1 MSSNNSSS
9 EKCNITSHTWN
20 SEDMVTS
27 NISGETG
34 ISQLM
39 GTAST
44 FIYPT
49 NLSASAHELK
59 NTSESQQSNI
69 VPVPQNSIFTY
80 QDFISVEELRKLAE
94 VSNIYSST
102 PNSSLPVINHAPVT
116 PVKPIQ
122 PALFNSSVSSPRSD
136 EVDGSEHSSSP
147 AANEED
153 SNKKKATGG
162 RKRKAESLEEKEQR
176 QRERILRN
184 RHAAQMSRDKKRRQM
199 ADLESQNVLL
209 KEENTHLSKRL
220 KIVEEENMA
229 LSAKLDTISAQLAE
243 IQSHITVSEM
253 TKVLLDGVRGSAASA
268 TLESD
273 SLALN
278 DGKEENTSFNDI
290 QNEILES
297 SSRYVS
303 NARESSKKSQQRHV
317 KMWNLY
323 GTLSQIHSFPIW
335 KLPTQILKQLLLTF
349 SIVFWTTI
357 GQRKNSLLLGNRM
370 VFADDVVILE
380 LTHRFK
386 KKRRMRSVKAL
397 RGSASRLKRVPRDW
411 RKYPP

>member
-69 VPVPQNSIFTY
+69 VPVPTNSIFTY

-102 PNSSLPVINHAPVT
+102 SNSSLPVINHAPVT
-116 PVKPIQ
+116 AVKPIQ

-176 QRERILRN
+176 QRER
-184 RHAAQMSRDKKRRQM
+184 
-199 ADLESQNVLL
+199 
-209 KEENTHLSKRL
+209 
-220 KIVEEENMA
+220 
-229 LSAKLDTISAQLAE
+229 
-243 IQSHITVSEM
+243 
-253 TKVLLDGVRGSAASA
+253 
-268 TLESD
+268 
-273 SLALN
+273 
-278 DGKEENTSFNDI
+278 
-290 QNEILES
+290 
-297 SSRYVS
+297 Y
-303 NARESSKKSQQRHV
+303 
-317 KMWNLY
+317 
-323 GTLSQIHSFPIW
+323 
-335 KLPTQILKQLLLTF
+335 
-349 SIVFWTTI
+349 
-357 GQRKNSLLLGNRM
+357 
-370 VFADDVVILE
+370 
-380 LTHRFK
+380 
-386 KKRRMRSVKAL
+386 
-397 RGSASRLKRVPRDW
+397 
-411 RKYPP
+411 

>member
-278 DGKEENTSFNDI
+278 DGTSPM
-290 QNEILES
+290 QES
-297 SSRYVS
+297 PPRSPSS
-303 NARESSKKSQQRHV
+303 
-317 KMWNLY
+317 
-323 GTLSQIHSFPIW
+323 GTSRCG
-335 KLPTQILKQLLLTF
+335 TF
-349 SIVFWTTI
+349 TGLFWTTI

>member
-27 NISGETG
+27 NISGET
-34 ISQLM
+34 
-39 GTAST
+39 
-44 FIYPT
+44 
-49 NLSASAHELK
+49 
-59 NTSESQQSNI
+59 ESQQSNI

-122 PALFNSSVSSPRSD
+122 PALFNSSVSSPRSE
-136 EVDGSEHSSSP
+136 EVDGSERSSSP
-147 AANEED
+147 TANEED
-153 SNKKKATGG
+153 SNNKKKATGG

-209 KEENTHLSKRL
+209 KEENAHLSKRL

-268 TLESD
+268 ALESD

-278 DGKEENTSFNDI
+278 DGTSPM
-290 QNEILES
+290 QES
-297 SSRYVS
+297 PPRSPSSGTSRY
-303 NARESSKKSQQRHV
+303 
-317 KMWNLY
+317 
-323 GTLSQIHSFPIW
+323 GTFTGL
-335 KLPTQILKQLLLTF
+335 
-349 SIVFWTTI
+349 FWTTT
-357 GQRKNSLLLGNRM
+357 GQQKNSLLLGNRM

-380 LTHRFK
+380 LSHRFK

>member
-9 EKCNITSHTWN
+9 EKRNITSRTWH

-27 NISGETG
+27 NISSETG

-44 FIYPT
+44 FIYPA

-59 NTSESQQSNI
+59 NTSESQQTNI
-69 VPVPQNSIFTY
+69 VSVSHNNIFAY

-94 VSNIYSST
+94 VSNQIYSST
-102 PNSSLPVINHAPVT
+102 PDSSTLPIINHAPVT
-116 PVKPIQ
+116 SVKPIQ
-122 PALFNSSVSSPRSD
+122 PALFNSSVSSPRS
-136 EVDGSEHSSSP
+136 EVDGSEQSSSP
-147 AANEED
+147 SAANEENN
-153 SNKKKATGG
+153 NKKKATGG

-199 ADLESQNVLL
+199 ADLESQNVVL
-209 KEENTHLSKRL
+209 KEENAHLSKRL

-229 LSAKLDTISAQLAE
+229 LSAKLDTISTQLAE

-268 TLESD
+268 TLEPD

-278 DGKEENTSFNDI
+278 DGKEETTSFNDI

-297 SSRYVS
+297 SSSLCTR
-303 NARESSKKSQQRHV
+303 K
-317 KMWNLY
+317 
-323 GTLSQIHSFPIW
+323 
-335 KLPTQILKQLLLTF
+335 PTN
-349 SIVFWTTI
+349 
-357 GQRKNSLLLGNRM
+357 GQNTPKNQ
-370 VFADDVVILE
+370 
-380 LTHRFK
+380 
-386 KKRRMRSVKAL
+386 
-397 RGSASRLKRVPRDW
+397 
-411 RKYPP
+411 